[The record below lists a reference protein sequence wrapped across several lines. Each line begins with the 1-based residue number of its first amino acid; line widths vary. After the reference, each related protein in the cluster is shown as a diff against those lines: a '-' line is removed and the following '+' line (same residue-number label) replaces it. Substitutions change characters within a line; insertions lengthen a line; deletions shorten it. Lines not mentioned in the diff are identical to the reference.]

1 MALQLLVIDDH
12 ALFTDGL
19 RHILARLAPEVTV
32 TIAHDLAS
40 AEAALDRLPE
50 PDLVLLDLDLGG
62 ESGLRLRER
71 LRKAMLPFAIL
82 TASNDGGELN
92 RACSAECLGL
102 LPKSLD
108 AEQLLAALGRILAGE
123 RVIDPGLQR
132 LMEEARQTDGLLTA
146 RQHEVLALL
155 AEGLPNKTIADR
167 LGLTEITVK
176 THVSAIMQTL
186 GARNRTD
193 CIVQAMRRGL
203 LGESQT
209 D

>member
-82 TASNDGGELN
+82 TASSDGGELN